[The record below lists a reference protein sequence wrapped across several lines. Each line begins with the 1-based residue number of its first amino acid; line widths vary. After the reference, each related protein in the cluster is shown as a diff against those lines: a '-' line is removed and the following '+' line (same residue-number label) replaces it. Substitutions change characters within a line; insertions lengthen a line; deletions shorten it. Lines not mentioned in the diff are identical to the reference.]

1 MSDHHSHSRSQSP
14 PASQTSVEHSK
25 TDASNIPPPISG
37 TVGPTDSRIRGR
49 SLSPAECR
57 KERALLGLMGMFRN
71 KKNWPAK
78 VTNEDILVKWKEEI
92 LSGRSES
99 HKVLSSEPGED
110 AEDGGEPSV
119 AAGGQEE
126 SKADKSDDG
135 SDALADQQEDEKA
148 KDGSAE
154 EDGFAREWWMDH
166 LQNYVQPHPDPEM
179 RGDFEIEGYRKSTTY
194 DLDFVVRQLELDLD
208 EVLKKDE
215 KDAVKQLIE
224 EMRSART
231 ISWDLMEGRFSNRGI
246 MLDTPRELIRTF
258 WSDELWNFAVA
269 ECLREIEDCKN
280 FDAPPEVV
288 AAAVKQAYQ
297 ADDYITPEEL
307 AELKRLVAILEDVP
321 EHQKDYHPGSNGQVL
336 DLVHPS
342 LFCFI
347 KGVTRCLAEPV
358 ISASPEDWLAT
369 AGSGVLAAED
379 DTDPRYD
386 HDGEYSAF
394 STQQVPSDDFQ
405 WLPAEFDVDAS
416 GSVKPLSYIV
426 GLHPVVHAD
435 GYKAIVKI
443 LEKFVPLFGRVVTDI
458 VAGPRENRLSPFAG
472 YHREFEGHDD
482 EHDQDDEEDGD
493 VDEFA
498 ANLLPDLPPV
508 DEPFPARTFVVDLK
522 GSRLQVIVKL
532 ASIHL
537 TPDKPEYK
545 GGSWHTEAT
554 GTEGIVATGIYYYD
568 TDNIT
573 ASRLAFRR
581 DVTDHLDNYE
591 QNARWAVRQ
600 VWGLADGFDA
610 TIHIGE
616 IDAITGRCIAFP
628 NTYQHRVEP
637 FRLVDPSKP
646 GHRKILAFFL
656 VDPSRPSLSTAR
668 VPPQNAEWAVDA
680 LGSAAGKQFA
690 SLPVEL
696 LGDIV
701 HRAGFMTGA
710 EAREHR
716 EALMT
721 ARAANL
727 VKNNGYYYSGSVSL
741 CEH

>member
-1 MSDHHSHSRSQSP
+1 
-14 PASQTSVEHSK
+14 
-25 TDASNIPPPISG
+25 
-37 TVGPTDSRIRGR
+37 
-49 SLSPAECR
+49 
-57 KERALLGLMGMFRN
+57 MGMFRN

-99 HKVLSSEPGED
+99 HK
-110 AEDGGEPSV
+110 
-119 AAGGQEE
+119 
-126 SKADKSDDG
+126 
-135 SDALADQQEDEKA
+135 
-148 KDGSAE
+148 
-154 EDGFAREWWMDH
+154 
-166 LQNYVQPHPDPEM
+166 
-179 RGDFEIEGYRKSTTY
+179 STPY
-194 DLDFVVRQLELDLD
+194 DDLDFVVRQLELDLD
-208 EVLKKDE
+208 EV
-215 KDAVKQLIE
+215 
-224 EMRSART
+224 
-231 ISWDLMEGRFSNRGI
+231 
-246 MLDTPRELIRTF
+246 
-258 WSDELWNFAVA
+258 
-269 ECLREIEDCKN
+269 
-280 FDAPPEVV
+280 V

-297 ADDYITPEEL
+297 ADDCVTPEEL
-307 AELKRLVAILEDVP
+307 AELKRLVAVLEDVP

-342 LFCFI
+342 LFCFV
-347 KGVTRCLAEPV
+347 KGVTR
-358 ISASPEDWLAT
+358 
-369 AGSGVLAAED
+369 
-379 DTDPRYD
+379 
-386 HDGEYSAF
+386 EYSAF

-416 GSVKPLSYIV
+416 GSVKPRSYIV

-443 LEKFVPLFGRVVTDI
+443 FEKFVPLFGRVVTDI
-458 VAGPRENRLSPFAG
+458 VAGPSENRLSPFAG

-493 VDEFA
+493 VNEFA
-498 ANLLPDLPPV
+498 ANLHPDLPPV
-508 DEPFPARTFVVDLK
+508 DEPFPARAFVVDLK

-573 ASRLAFRR
+573 VSRLAFRR
-581 DVTDHLDNYE
+581 DVTECLDNYE
-591 QNARWAVRQ
+591 QNARWAVQQ
-600 VWGLADGFDA
+600 VWGLADEFDA

-616 IDAITGRCIAFP
+616 IDAIPGRCIAFP

-668 VPPQNAEWAVDA
+668 VPPQNAERAIDA

-696 LGDIV
+696 LGDVV

-716 EALMT
+716 EALMK
-721 ARAANL
+721 AR
-727 VKNNGYYYSGSVSL
+727 GCESGSVSL

>member
-1 MSDHHSHSRSQSP
+1 MSDHHSQSP
-14 PASQTSVEHSK
+14 SASETSDEHSK
-25 TDASNIPPPISG
+25 TDVSNIPPPLSG

-49 SLSPAECR
+49 SRSPAKCR

-99 HKVLSSEPGED
+99 HKVLSSELGEG

-126 SKADKSDDG
+126 SKADNRDDG
-135 SDALADQQEDEKA
+135 SDALADQQDDEKA
-148 KDGSAE
+148 KDESAE
-154 EDGFAREWWMDH
+154 EDGFAREWWIDH
-166 LQNYVQPHPDPEM
+166 LQNYVQPHDDPEM
-179 RGDFEIEGYRKSTTY
+179 RDDFEIEGY
-194 DLDFVVRQLELDLD
+194 
-208 EVLKKDE
+208 
-215 KDAVKQLIE
+215 
-224 EMRSART
+224 ARA
-231 ISWDLMEGRFSNRGI
+231 RH
-246 MLDTPRELIRTF
+246 
-258 WSDELWNFAVA
+258 ELWNFAIA

-297 ADDYITPEEL
+297 ADDCVTPEEL
-307 AELKRLVAILEDVP
+307 AELKRLVAVLEDVP

-342 LFCFI
+342 LFCFV
-347 KGVTRCLAEPV
+347 KGVTRTGWRPLGLAC
-358 ISASPEDWLAT
+358 SRQRMT
-369 AGSGVLAAED
+369 
-379 DTDPRYD
+379 TDPRYD
-386 HDGEYSAF
+386 HDSEYSAF

-416 GSVKPLSYIV
+416 GSVKPRSYIV

-443 LEKFVPLFGRVVTDI
+443 FEKFVPLFGRVVTDI
-458 VAGPRENRLSPFAG
+458 VAGPSENRLSPFAG

-493 VDEFA
+493 VNEFA
-498 ANLLPDLPPV
+498 ANLHPDLPPV
-508 DEPFPARTFVVDLK
+508 DEPFPARAFVVDLK

-573 ASRLAFRR
+573 VSRLAFRR
-581 DVTDHLDNYE
+581 DVTECLDNYE
-591 QNARWAVRQ
+591 QNARWAVQQ
-600 VWGLADGFDA
+600 VWGLADEFDA

-616 IDAITGRCIAFP
+616 IDAIPGRCIAFP

-668 VPPQNAEWAVDA
+668 VPPQNAERAIDA

-696 LGDIV
+696 LGDVV

-716 EALMT
+716 EALMK
-721 ARAANL
+721 AR
-727 VKNNGYYYSGSVSL
+727 GCESGQ
-741 CEH
+741 E